1 MAQKGVDYVKRYS
14 RFKKRSEP
22 LTLSQTRN
30 FANCDN
36 GWRLIFSHIFS
47 SRKLL
52 ERKKKK
58 KKKRKICLSTM
69 KVFKCSRQLEKSFS
83 PSRKDWTQ
91 PNAKYKSFPRG
102 LRTVAVL
109 VLFKHFPLP
118 LFSAPSFCPSF
129 AIWMFPSSSILYYF
143 FVLACNF
150 AVLAF
155 IRVAL
160 NNACP
165 VQQVTQIRHVLD
177 TCSLRTRASIA
188 VLNFPRRFLKKL
200 FLDNL
205 LRIKRIKPLR

>member
-1 MAQKGVDYVKRYS
+1 MAQKRVDYVKRYS

-52 ERKKKK
+52 ERKKEKK
-58 KKKRKICLSTM
+58 RKRKICLSTM

-102 LRTVAVL
+102 LRTVAVF
-109 VLFKHFPLP
+109 VLFKHFPPILGSFFLSFFRNMNVPLP
-118 LFSAPSFCPSF
+118 AP
-129 AIWMFPSSSILYYF
+129 ILYYF

-150 AVLAF
+150 AVLTF

-177 TCSLRTRASIA
+177 TCSLRTRA

-205 LRIKRIKPLR
+205 SRIKRIKPLC